1 MYMKPCQT
9 FLTFLV
15 NSSSLNVV
23 VFLLEA
29 KTSVGVKQVNM
40 LQYFFLSTCCNHLF
54 VNILQSFFC
63 QHAAII
69 CWSTRC
75 NHLFVNMLQTF
86 VCQHAAII
94 CLSTCC
100 NHLYVNMLHYDIFL
114 GDFLRQD

>member
-40 LQYFFLSTCCNHLF
+40 LQS
-54 VNILQSFFC
+54 
-63 QHAAII
+63 
-69 CWSTRC
+69 
-75 NHLFVNMLQTF
+75 F
-86 VCQHAAII
+86 VCQHAA
-94 CLSTCC
+94 LRYFSWRFSEAR
-100 NHLYVNMLHYDIFL
+100 LDLGKYVCRDRSLPAFIVKRL
-114 GDFLRQD
+114 KIPKRKIVPLALT